1 MTMNI
6 DHISN
11 NGIKAAKTPYP
22 LVTVDTE
29 KLAHNT
35 GVVTDRCRSCGI
47 NVAGVIKG
55 CNGIPQ
61 VARTML
67 ESGCSQIGTSRMD
80 QIIELKNCG
89 LDDAEFL
96 LVRIPMMSEAEEVAL
111 YADLSLESDVSVI
124 KAIDEACGKFGK
136 THGVI
141 LMADLGDL
149 REGFWSRDELVA
161 AAVFI
166 ERSLD
171 NIVLRGVGTNLGCYG
186 SIKPDTEKMLDL
198 IEIAEAVETS
208 IGRKL
213 DIISGGATSSYP
225 LVMEGAMPERIN
237 HLRIGEG
244 ILLAYDLKEIWGL
257 DMDDMY
263 QDVFTLS
270 AEVIEVRDKPTH
282 PVGEIFIDCF
292 GRQPEYEDRGIRKRA
307 LVAIGK
313 LDFALNDKIFPR
325 LPGAEVIGSSSD
337 HCILDIEDCR
347 SDIAVGDIIEFD
359 LSYPS
364 LMYLTGSRYTT
375 IRTI

>member
-47 NVAGVIKG
+47 DVAGVIKG

>member
-292 GRQPEYEDRGIRKRA
+292 GRQPEYKDRGIRKRA

-325 LPGAEVIGSSSD
+325 LSGAEVIGSSSD

>member
-111 YADLSLESDVSVI
+111 YANLSLESDVSVI

>member
-1 MTMNI
+1 MNI

-292 GRQPEYEDRGIRKRA
+292 GRQPEYKDRGIRKRA

-325 LPGAEVIGSSSD
+325 LSGAEVIGSSSD